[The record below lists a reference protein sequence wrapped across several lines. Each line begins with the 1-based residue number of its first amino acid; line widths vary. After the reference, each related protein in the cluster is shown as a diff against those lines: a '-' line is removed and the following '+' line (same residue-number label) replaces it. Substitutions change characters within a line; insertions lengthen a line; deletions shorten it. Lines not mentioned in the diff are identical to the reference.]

1 MQRSVGCVAFV
12 NEYFLPKPAPQ
23 ALRSSSLSIN
33 ITWKTSCNPAPCGS
47 TPSRLRAGKII
58 HAPII
63 FLTYQ
68 CGGANGRERERER
81 EREIARQQQQ
91 QRYQHQLG
99 RTKVPLVK
107 NKTIQ
112 EVLKRVNFTTRMKMV
127 GCLLASPASPFPT
140 VPRA

>member
-33 ITWKTSCNPAPCGS
+33 ITWKTSYNPAPWGS

-63 FLTYQ
+63 FLPYQ
-68 CGGANGRERERER
+68 CGGANGRERL
-81 EREIARQQQQ
+81 QQQ

-127 GCLLASPASPFPT
+127 GCLLAFPASPFPT
-140 VPRA
+140 VPRARA